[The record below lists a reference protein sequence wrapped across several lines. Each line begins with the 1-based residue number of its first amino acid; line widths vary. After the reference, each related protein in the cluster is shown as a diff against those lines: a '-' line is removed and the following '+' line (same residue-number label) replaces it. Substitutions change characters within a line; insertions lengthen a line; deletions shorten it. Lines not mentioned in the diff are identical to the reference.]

1 MSLSVRRRLLSWV
14 VVVFAVTI
22 AGLFFTYQA
31 VHNYKAPWGSM
42 LLWQMTWWYLWVVL
56 FPLVRAMTRRFPP
69 ERHGWRKTI
78 LIHILAGEVITLLH
92 TALHALTLVVIRWC
106 MDSAGTAFWET
117 FRDGVGELNLQ
128 LGIVTYAILVSITCV
143 VDYYNRLR
151 EREIESS
158 HLQVELAQ
166 TQFQTMKMQLHPEFL
181 FSTLRSIAGLMRED
195 RIDEA
200 DSLVARLGDFLRLT
214 LEDMKQQEVPLQ
226 RELMFLQCYLDIEQ
240 IRRQQ
245 SLPITLDIEPQ
256 ALDAQVPNMI
266 LQPMVEGAFEGQE
279 IGDPA
284 IAVSARQRNGSLV
297 LQVGK
302 NREVQQSSEE
312 EVRFEVRTRLR
323 LKQLYGDRFC
333 FQVTNS
339 PEGRRLLSLEIPLI
353 KRDLI
358 PVEGVLL

>member
-1 MSLSVRRRLLSWV
+1 MGLRRRLLSWAI
-14 VVVFAVTI
+14 VVFAVTI

-31 VHNYKAPWGSM
+31 VHNYKAPWGHT

-56 FPLVRAMTRRFPP
+56 FPLVRVMTRRFPP
-69 ERHGWRKTI
+69 ERQGWRKTL
-78 LIHILAGEVITLLH
+78 LIHVLAGELITLLQI
-92 TALHALTLVVIRWC
+92 ALHSATMVVIQLC
-106 MDSAGTAFWET
+106 FDNAAMAFWET
-117 FRDGVGELNLQ
+117 FLDGVRELNLQ

-143 VDYYNRLR
+143 VDYYNKLR
-151 EREIESS
+151 AREIESS

-181 FSTLRSIAGLMRED
+181 FSTLRSIAELMRED
-195 RIDEA
+195 HIDEA

-240 IRRQQ
+240 MCRQQ
-245 SLPITLDIEPQ
+245 SLPVSMDIEPQ

-266 LQPMVEGAFEGQE
+266 LQPMVEGAFQGRE

-284 IAVSARQRNGSLV
+284 IAVTARQRNGSL
-297 LQVGK
+297 LLEVGK
-302 NREVQQSSEE
+302 NRAGQQSNEE
-312 EVRFEVRTRLR
+312 EVLFEVRTRLR

-339 PEGRRLLSLEIPLI
+339 PGGRRLLSLEIPLI
-353 KRDLI
+353 KRDQA
-358 PVEGVLL
+358 PVEGVLI

>member
-1 MSLSVRRRLLSWV
+1 
-14 VVVFAVTI
+14 VTI
-22 AGLFFTYQA
+22 AGLFFTFQA
-31 VHNYKAPWGSM
+31 VHNYKAPWGNT

-69 ERHGWRKTI
+69 ERHGWRKTV
-78 LIHILAGEVITLLH
+78 LVHILAGELITLLH
-92 TALHALTLVVIRWC
+92 TALHAMALIVLRWC
-106 MDSAGTAFWET
+106 FNNTAMTFWTT
-117 FRDGVGELNLQ
+117 FLGGLGESLNLQ
-128 LGIVTYAILVSITCV
+128 LGIVTYTILVSITCV

-151 EREIESS
+151 AREIETS

-181 FSTLRSIAGLMRED
+181 FSTLRSIAGLMREEH
-195 RIDEA
+195 IDEA

-214 LEDMKQQEVPLQ
+214 LEDIKQQEVPLQ

-240 IRRQQ
+240 ICRQQ
-245 SLPITLDIEPQ
+245 SLPVSMDIEPQ

-266 LQPMVEGAFEGQE
+266 LQPMVESAFDGQE

-284 IAVSARQRNGSLV
+284 IAVTARQRNGSLL

-302 NREVQQSSEE
+302 NRVSQQSSEE

-353 KRDLI
+353 KRDPA

>member
-1 MSLSVRRRLLSWV
+1 MSSKRRFLSWSV
-14 VVVFAVTI
+14 VVLAVTL
-22 AGLFFTYQA
+22 AGVFFSYQA
-31 VHNYKAPWGSM
+31 VHNYHASWESM
-42 LLWQMTWWYLWVVL
+42 LPWQLSWWYLWVVL
-56 FPLVRAMTRRFPP
+56 FPLVKVMTRRFPP
-69 ERHGWRKTI
+69 ERSGWRKTV
-78 LIHILAGEVITLLH
+78 LIHILAGELITILH
-92 TALHALTLVVIRWC
+92 TALHAFTLVVIRWC
-106 MDSAGTAFWET
+106 MNDAPKAFWT
-117 FRDGVGELNLQ
+117 MFLDGVSELNLQ

-151 EREIESS
+151 AREIETSN
-158 HLQVELAQ
+158 LQMELAQ

-181 FSTLRSIAGLMRED
+181 FSTLRSIAGLMHEERT
-195 RIDEA
+195 DEA

-226 RELMFLQCYLDIEQ
+226 RELLFLQCYLDIEQ

-245 SLPITLDIEPQ
+245 HLPISMDIEPQ

-266 LQPMVEGAFEGQE
+266 LQPMVEGALEGAD

-284 IAVSARQRNGSLV
+284 IAVTARQRNGSLV
-297 LQVGK
+297 LEVGK
-302 NREVQQSSEE
+302 NRNGRQNTEE

-323 LKQLYGDRFC
+323 LRQLYGDRFS

-353 KRDLI
+353 KRDLV
-358 PVEGVLL
+358 PVEGAIL